1 MAQAFSNIRI
11 LDFSAVLSA
20 PVAVMQ
26 LGLLGAEI
34 IKIEQPNVGDQMRG
48 IMNEGP
54 DQTMSPSFL
63 GMNVNKKSITL
74 NLRTPEAMEIIK
86 EIGRASCRE
95 RV

>member
-34 IKIEQPNVGDQMRG
+34 IKIEQPNVGDQLRS
-48 IMNEGP
+48 IMNEVHCLLYTS
-54 DQTMSPSFL
+54 DAAYDL
-63 GMNVNKKSITL
+63 L
-74 NLRTPEAMEIIK
+74 
-86 EIGRASCRE
+86 
-95 RV
+95 